1 MRLALTPASPLTAT
15 ALLVWRELRSRL
27 GSVWFWAV
35 SSATCLMAWLY
46 GGGFVASFQ
55 TESLIVTTDPLLAV
69 NALVVIFLGIVLGL
83 RLAASMAWER
93 EHRTLEVL
101 LIGPIGWVTIIGA
114 KLLVELAVLAL
125 LVLLY
130 ALYLVLAQ
138 PLGVGVIG
146 GHELVGL
153 VLVPV
158 FALPVMGAGLLVGA
172 WLATVRTAVVV
183 FLVLFGALSAL
194 EIAQAVLS
202 SQPVEQQSLA
212 SLYIRH
218 ALDLSAPVL
227 DLISP
232 ARALATPVWAL
243 LQQVP
248 VLPGQAILPLVQTA
262 LLLVLAV
269 LAGRMRGALR

>member
-15 ALLVWRELRSRL
+15 ALLAWRELRSRL

-35 SSATCLMAWLY
+35 SSVTCLMAWLY

-101 LIGPIGWVTIIGA
+101 LIGPVGWVTIIGA
-114 KLLVELAVLAL
+114 KFLVELAVLAL

-130 ALYLVLAQ
+130 ALYLVVAQ
-138 PLGVGVIG
+138 PLGAGVIG
-146 GHELVGL
+146 GHELTGL
-153 VLVPV
+153 VLIPV
-158 FALPVMGAGLLVGA
+158 FALPVMAAGLLAGA
-172 WLATVRTAVVV
+172 LLATVRTAVVV
-183 FLVLFGALSAL
+183 FLVLFGALAAL
-194 EIAQAVLS
+194 EIAHVVLAA
-202 SQPVEQQSLA
+202 QPVEQQSLA
-212 SLYIRH
+212 GLYVRH
-218 ALDLSAPVL
+218 ALDLAAPVL
-227 DLISP
+227 DLMSP
-232 ARALATPVWAL
+232 AGALATPVWAL

-248 VLPGQAILPLVQTA
+248 VLPGQALLPLVQTA
-262 LLLVLAV
+262 LFLVLAV